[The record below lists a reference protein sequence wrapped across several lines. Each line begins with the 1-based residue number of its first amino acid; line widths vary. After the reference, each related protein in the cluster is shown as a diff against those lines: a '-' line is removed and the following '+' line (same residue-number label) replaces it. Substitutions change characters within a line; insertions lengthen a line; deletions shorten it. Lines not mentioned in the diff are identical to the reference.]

1 MDDSA
6 KKRSDATRGAI
17 GGFVTGGEMKRIL
30 DQHLSLA
37 KLTASSPKLP
47 NAISRAARGLPGRE
61 VAEAMAK
68 ITAGSAF
75 FESQSKIG
83 KLFENARFGG
93 IDIPAPLSK
102 YGALRKQ
109 IEAAMGPVS
118 GSPFGK
124 ALATAGRLSLLD
136 DARYPRHIGKAVEA
150 AIAKINAPFDFC
162 GLSAARQAAL
172 GIDTGAIGALTR
184 SHHWASAIG
193 AISDKRID
201 VLLGTGL
208 KATQLDGL
216 RRAIGGI
223 NEVTAGLGLGDARPG
238 SLRAQLA
245 GMEATSTKLSLFA
258 GSIDVLGPGSSGGAA
273 AYEALLGGYSTP
285 DILVQRGM
293 RDPRERAR
301 LYRDLNVD
309 PGLIESDNAS
319 TVAVLV
325 DSGLLEGERTRN
337 GTVTAVVEAGP
348 VRMRI
353 MASRPKMGAFGAI
366 DAFETGLR
374 AFVAGKLEAAQGP
387 NWFKQRVPGALIGR
401 AKDRRREAMRAGE
414 TGLPLIQYID
424 LGDLITVIV
433 RKDNWAELFEAVFD
447 RPEPLRVDLE
457 RLTANRRPTMHSR
470 PIDPVQ
476 LCEIM
481 LIIRRLTGWME
492 RDGRWDIDWDADI

>member
-6 KKRSDATRGAI
+6 KKMSDAMRGAI
-17 GGFVTGGEMKRIL
+17 GGFAAGRAINRIL
-30 DQHLSLA
+30 DQHRSLA
-37 KLTASSPKLP
+37 KL
-47 NAISRAARGLPGRE
+47 NAFGSLGDDTVSRVARGLPSSE
-61 VAEAMAK
+61 IAEAMAK

-93 IDIPAPLSK
+93 IDIPDPLSK
-102 YGALRKQ
+102 YGALQKQ
-109 IEAAMGPVS
+109 IEAAMGAIS
-118 GSPFGK
+118 GSQFGK
-124 ALATAGRLSLLD
+124 ALDTAGRLSLFHD
-136 DARYPRHIGKAVEA
+136 ERYPRHIGKAVEA
-150 AIAKINAPFDFC
+150 AIATINAPFDFS

-172 GIDTGAIGALTR
+172 GIDTGAIGALMR
-184 SHHWASAIG
+184 SHHWASAVG

-201 VLLGTGL
+201 ALLGTGL
-208 KATQLDGL
+208 NATQLDEL

-223 NEVTAGLGLGDARPG
+223 SAATAGLGLGDERPG
-238 SLRAQLA
+238 SLLA
-245 GMEATSTKLSLFA
+245 GMEATSTKLALFA
-258 GSIDVLGPGSSGGAA
+258 GSIDVLGPGSSGGSA

-285 DILVQRGM
+285 DILARGGM
-293 RDPRERAR
+293 RDSRERAR
-301 LYRDLNVD
+301 LYRDLDVD
-309 PGLIESDNAS
+309 TGLIEGDNAA

-325 DSGLLEGERTRN
+325 DSGLVEGERTRN
-337 GTVTAVVEAGP
+337 GTVTAVVEVGP

-353 MASRPKMGAFGAI
+353 MASRPKIGAFGAI

-374 AFVAGKLEAAQGP
+374 AFVADKLEAAQGP
-387 NWFKQRVPGALIGR
+387 NWFKQRVPGDLMGR

-414 TGLPLIQYID
+414 AGLPLIHYID
-424 LGDLITVIV
+424 LGDLITVIA

-492 RDGRWDIDWDADI
+492 RDGTWDIGWDTDI